1 LPNKKNYIFLN
12 KLKKMKKI
20 TLITMLF
27 FAAAFIIIS
36 CKKDTVTPTD
46 PCVGL
51 TISINTTQSAPTTG
65 QSNGSITITATPSGT
80 YTYAINN
87 GAYQSSNIFN
97 NLAAG
102 TYTIK
107 AKNADGCESSA
118 STVTLTAT
126 NPCTG
131 VTITINTTQTS
142 PTTGQNNGSITVS
155 ASPNGTYTY
164 NINNGAYQPSNIFNN
179 LAAGTYTIKAKNSIG
194 CESSASSVTLTAID
208 PCSGINIVLTPT
220 TSFADLC
227 PTVNNGSITLT
238 ASGST
243 GFTYSKDGGTTF
255 QASNVFSNLA
265 AGNYPVVVK
274 DVNGCTKSQT
284 VTVSSNPGGT
294 NFNLVRNLMI
304 ARCGSCHFNNAS
316 DGGVNFD
323 DKCNIVTKWDRINTR
338 CVIQTTNT
346 MPPNP
351 LSTTEKQTITNW
363 VNAGHRYID

>member
-1 LPNKKNYIFLN
+1 LPNKNNYIFLN
-12 KLKKMKKI
+12 KSKKMKKI

-27 FAAAFIIIS
+27 FAATFIIIS

-102 TYTIK
+102 TYIIK
-107 AKNADGCESSA
+107 AKNADGCT
-118 STVTLTAT
+118 STSTSVTLTAT
-126 NPCTG
+126 NPCNG
-131 VTITINTTQTS
+131 V
-142 PTTGQNNGSITVS
+142 
-155 ASPNGTYTY
+155 
-164 NINNGAYQPSNIFNN
+164 NI
-179 LAAGTYTIKAKNSIG
+179 
-194 CESSASSVTLTAID
+194 TLTPAA
-208 PCSGINIVLTPT
+208 TY
-220 TSFADLC
+220 ADLC
-227 PTVNNGSITLT
+227 PTSNNGSITLT

-304 ARCGSCHFNNAS
+304 ARCGSCHFNGGTS
-316 DGGVNFD
+316 GGVNFD
-323 DKCNIVTKWDRINTR
+323 DKCNIVTKWDRINIR
-338 CVIQTTNT
+338 CVVQGT
-346 MPPNP
+346 MPQAGP
-351 LSTTEKQTITNW
+351 LSTSEKQTITDW

>member
-1 LPNKKNYIFLN
+1 MKKNY
-12 KLKKMKKI
+12 
-20 TLITMLF
+20 LIISILVCTVLF
-27 FAAAFIIIS
+27 VFS
-36 CKKDTVTPTD
+36 CKKDTVVPTS
-46 PCVGL
+46 PCTGL
-51 TISINTTQSAPTTG
+51 TISINSSQSAPTTG

-80 YTYAINN
+80 YTYSINN

-102 TYTIK
+102 TYTIM
-107 AKNADGCESSA
+107 AKNADGCTSA
-118 STVTLTAT
+118 STSVTLSAT
-126 NPCTG
+126 NPC
-131 VTITINTTQTS
+131 
-142 PTTGQNNGSITVS
+142 NG
-155 ASPNGTYTY
+155 
-164 NINNGAYQPSNIFNN
+164 
-179 LAAGTYTIKAKNSIG
+179 L
-194 CESSASSVTLTAID
+194 
-208 PCSGINIVLTPT
+208 NIVLTPT
-220 TSFADLC
+220 TTFADVC
-227 PTVNNGSITLT
+227 PTASNGSITLT

-265 AGNYPVVVK
+265 AGSYPVVVK

-304 ARCGSCHFNNAS
+304 VRCGNCHFNGGS

-338 CVIQTTNT
+338 CVVLGT
-346 MPPNP
+346 MPPTP
-351 LSTTEKQTITNW
+351 LSTSEKQTITNW

>member
-1 LPNKKNYIFLN
+1 MKKNY
-12 KLKKMKKI
+12 
-20 TLITMLF
+20 LIISILVCTVLF
-27 FAAAFIIIS
+27 VFS
-36 CKKDTVTPTD
+36 CKKDTILPAS
-46 PCVGL
+46 PCTGV
-51 TISINTTQSAPTTG
+51 TISINSTQSAPTTG
-65 QSNGSITITATPSGT
+65 QSNGSITVTATPNGT
-80 YTYAINN
+80 YTYSINN
-87 GAYQSSNIFN
+87 GTYQSSNIFN

-102 TYTIK
+102 NYTIM
-107 AKNADGCESSA
+107 AKNADGCMSA
-118 STVTLTAT
+118 STTVTLSAT
-126 NPCTG
+126 NPCNG
-131 VTITINTTQTS
+131 V
-142 PTTGQNNGSITVS
+142 
-155 ASPNGTYTY
+155 
-164 NINNGAYQPSNIFNN
+164 NI
-179 LAAGTYTIKAKNSIG
+179 
-194 CESSASSVTLTAID
+194 TLTPVTAY
-208 PCSGINIVLTPT
+208 
-220 TSFADLC
+220 ADVC
-227 PTVNNGSITLT
+227 PTASNGSITLT